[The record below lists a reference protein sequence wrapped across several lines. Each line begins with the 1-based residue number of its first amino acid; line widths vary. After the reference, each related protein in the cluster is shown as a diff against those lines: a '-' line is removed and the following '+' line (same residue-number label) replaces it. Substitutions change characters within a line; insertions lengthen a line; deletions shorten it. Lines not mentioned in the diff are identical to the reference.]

1 MQSTILS
8 KNGQSINVIM
18 RSIYDELLN
27 ISTGEFQLFFSKN
40 KKENKNLFLNTFYLF
55 WYF

>member
-18 RSIYDELLN
+18 RSIYDKLLN
-27 ISTGEFQLFFSKN
+27 ISTGEFSIFFSQKQ
-40 KKENKNLFLNTFYLF
+40 KENKNLFF
-55 WYF
+55 